1 MYINPRV
8 SRWKKP
14 AAVMPSEFS
23 TEEYPMPCNPHLLAH
38 MLLQQ
43 WNRLTLSE
51 IEQTQYIKRDLA
63 LLIEQK
69 YGINHVLAENYL
81 SNIERTLPLAA

>member
-8 SRWKKP
+8 SRWKKQTIH
-14 AAVMPSEFS
+14 AQELGAD
-23 TEEYPMPCNPHLLAH
+23 EYPMQCNPHLLSH

-51 IEQTQYIKRDLA
+51 IEETQYIKRNLA